1 MKDKKTRDE
10 VIENVDLDGN
20 KVRALVK
27 MPTPKDYRDSQVAY
41 NKAFRQALDSGA
53 LLRQK
58 LNDYMRSQ
66 NLWDDDKQKKYEKYV
81 SDISG
86 MEDLLKTGGI
96 RLSEAKKIALDLR
109 DKRDEFKSLIAERNA
124 MDANSA
130 EGQADNARFA
140 ALIRLC
146 VLNPDTKT
154 PYFPEEKDYDAQSS
168 QPWVIAAAEKLGG
181 LLYGLDPNYEKNLE
195 ENKFLREFE
204 FVNDEL
210 NFINKDGHTV
220 DVDGRLI
227 NEEGRYVAYRND
239 EDYKNRQN
247 AYFVNR
253 DGEEVIQKDD
263 AWVKA
268 SMAERKPFLDDE
280 DNPIVKNQTVENTSP
295 VIEVAKEVKQD
306 PVVVPVQESVVVP
319 VQESVTEVKN
329 VALENATQ

>member
-1 MKDKKTRDE
+1 MKDKKNKDE
-10 VIENVDLDGN
+10 TIEGVDLDGN

-27 MPTPKDYRDSQVAY
+27 MPTPKDYRDSQIAY

-66 NLWDDDKQKKYEKYV
+66 NLWDDEKQKKYERIV
-81 SDISG
+81 NEISS
-86 MEDLLKTGGI
+86 MEDALKGGGI

-109 DKRDEFKSLIAERNA
+109 NKRDEFKELLAERNA
-124 MDANSA
+124 LDANSA
-130 EGQADNARFA
+130 EGQADNARFG

-168 QPWVIAAAEKLGG
+168 QPWVVSAAEKLGG

-210 NFINKDGHTV
+210 KFINKDGHTT
-220 DVDGRLI
+220 DSDGRLI
-227 NEEGRYVAYRND
+227 NEDGRYIAYRTD
-239 EDYKNRQN
+239 DDYKNRQN

-253 DGEEVIQKDD
+253 EGEEVIQKDD
-263 AWVKA
+263 SWVKV
-268 SMAERKPFLDDE
+268 SIAERRPFLDE
-280 DNPIVKNQTVENTSP
+280 DDKPIVKNEETP
-295 VIEVAKEVKQD
+295 VAVQEPVSIAKEEVAVVAPAVVPIEQPTTPAPE
-306 PVVVPVQESVVVP
+306 PVVN
-319 VQESVTEVKN
+319 T
-329 VALENATQ
+329 LENVTQ

>member
-1 MKDKKTRDE
+1 MKDKKNKEEIIDG
-10 VIENVDLDGN
+10 VDHDGN

-27 MPTPKDYRDSQVAY
+27 LPTPKDYRDSQVAY

-66 NLWDDDKQKKYEKYV
+66 NLWDDEKQKKYERIV
-81 SDISG
+81 NEISS
-86 MEDLLKTGGI
+86 MEDVLKGGGI

-109 DKRDEFKSLIAERNA
+109 NKRDEFKELLAERNA
-124 MDANSA
+124 LDANSA
-130 EGQADNARFA
+130 EGQADNARFG

-168 QPWVIAAAEKLGG
+168 QPWVISAAEKLGG

-210 NFINKDGHTV
+210 KFINKDGHTT
-220 DVDGRLI
+220 DSEGRLI
-227 NEEGRYVAYRND
+227 NEDGRYVAYRND
-239 EDYKNRQN
+239 EDYKGRQN

-253 DGEEVIQKDD
+253 DGEEVVQKDD
-263 AWVKA
+263 SWIKA
-268 SMAERKPFLDDE
+268 SIAERRPFLDE
-280 DNPIVKNQTVENTSP
+280 DNNPIIKNEETPTVTPEPVQVVKEEIVVAPAP
-295 VIEVAKEVKQD
+295 VAVVTEKPEVSE
-306 PVVVPVQESVVVP
+306 PVVS
-319 VQESVTEVKN
+319 T
-329 VALENATQ
+329 LENVTQ